1 MELAQWQQLLHEHF
15 KELSLQHQ
23 SQPAKAPV
31 FASNHQEITS
41 YNCISS

>member
-15 KELSLQHQ
+15 KELSLQRQ

-31 FASNHQEITS
+31 RLEPSGNHLI
-41 YNCISS
+41 